1 MGKVINTEE
10 NSFVGSMQ
18 KMIAGLQ
25 EIRKLTTMKPS
36 ERLQYQRDKRIEAI
50 DSEVKEIDKA
60 LGEVYKMDGLD
71 CEVKGDKVFIKGV
84 CEGRDID
91 AIEGEFDPSLIN
103 FSPEE
108 FTQLMMRANEADRQ
122 SMAREYLVTKLVL
135 LKAKQEYSQPLPD
148 MTEEDEAF
156 EAKKAASPEV
166 NEKAI
171 FAFDSLAEILR
182 QIEALSANEDEHL
195 DQASIMSLNG
205 SACGCDED
213 NCPCGQNCECADE
226 SEYHSEKIASSF
238 I

>member
-1 MGKVINTEE
+1 MGKAVNTEE
-10 NSFVGSMQ
+10 NPLVGSMQ
-18 KMIAGLQ
+18 RMIAGLQ
-25 EIRKLTTMKPS
+25 EINKLSTMKPS
-36 ERLQYQRDKRIEAI
+36 ERLQYQQDKRIEAI
-50 DSEVKEIDKA
+50 DSEVKEIDRA

-71 CEVKGDKVFIKGV
+71 CEVKGDKVFIKGA

-91 AIEGEFDPSLIN
+91 EIEGEFDPSLIN

-108 FTQLMMRANEADRQ
+108 FTELMMRANEADRQ
-122 SMAREYLVTKLVL
+122 SIAREYLVTKLVL
-135 LKAKQEYSQPLPD
+135 LKAKQIYSQPLPD

-195 DQASIMSLNG
+195 DQASTMTLNG

-213 NCPCGQNCECADE
+213 NCPCGQSCECADE
-226 SEYHSEKIASSF
+226 SESDSETIACSYV
-238 I
+238 